1 MKTVLTC
8 LILAVIFLPSY
19 AQKPNASIDI
29 LHYQFEIKLSDS
41 NDTVE
46 GRAIIRFSVLK
57 ETNSIYLHLVKMNTT
72 KKGMSVTGVLDN
84 SQPISY
90 LHDKDSL
97 RISFPQKLL
106 PGTEK
111 EIEIVYSG
119 TPADGLIIAN
129 NKYKHRVFFADHWPD
144 RARNWLPCVDHPS
157 DKASVDF
164 IITAPEHYQVVA
176 NGVQVEETS
185 LLNGK
190 KITHY
195 RETTPL
201 PTKVMVIGVADFA
214 VQLAGLVDCI
224 PVYSWVYPEEREKG
238 FYDYGLAT
246 EVLPFFIRN
255 VGVYGYQKL
264 ASVQSKTRF
273 GGLEN
278 ANTIFY
284 SENSINGER
293 GAEQLFVHEIAHQW
307 FGNMATEK
315 DWAHVWL
322 SEGFATYMTILY
334 VEDKYGKEA
343 ADKLLMEDRDQII
356 AFTKTKQRPVVDSSI
371 TNYMQLLNPNSYQK
385 GGWVLHMLRSQLGDS
400 VFWRSIR
407 TYYSRYAGRNAS
419 TEDLQRVFEEVSG
432 TSLPQFFRQWL
443 YVAGHPQL
451 DINWKYDAAK
461 KLTTITIVQKQNE
474 LFQFPLQLQIT
485 GGAED
490 GTITKSLPVKERQTV
505 LNIPMME
512 KPQKIVPDPRVKL
525 LFESTVKSEGD

>member
-1 MKTVLTC
+1 MKTFFSC
-8 LILAVIFLPSY
+8 LSLVVCLSTQIYS
-19 AQKPNASIDI
+19 QKPGAAIDI
-29 LHYQFEIKLSDS
+29 LHYRFDIKLSDS
-41 NDTVE
+41 NDLVE
-46 GRAIIRFSVLK
+46 GRATIRFSALK
-57 ETNSIYLHLVKMNTT
+57 ETNNIYLNLTKLNAA
-72 KKGMSVTGVLDN
+72 KKGMVVAGVLDN
-84 SQPISY
+84 NQPISFQ
-90 LHDKDSL
+90 HDKDSL
-97 RISFPQKLL
+97 RINFSQKRT
-106 PGTEK
+106 PGMEK
-111 EIEIVYSG
+111 DIVVVYSG
-119 TPADGLIIAN
+119 IPADGLIIGN

-164 IITAPEHYQVVA
+164 VITAPEHYQVVA

-185 LLNGK
+185 LPNGK
-190 KITHY
+190 KLTHY

-201 PTKVMVIGVADFA
+201 PTKVMVIGVAHFA
-214 VQLAGLVDCI
+214 VQLAGMVDCV

-238 FYDYGLAT
+238 FYDYGIAA

-264 ASVQSKTRF
+264 ANVQSKTRF

-400 VFWRSIR
+400 VFGRSIR
-407 TYYSRYAGRNAS
+407 TYYSRYAGKNAS

-432 TSLPQFFRQWL
+432 TGLPQFFRQWL

-451 DINWKYDAAK
+451 DLSWKYDAAK

-474 LFQFPLQLQIT
+474 LFQFPLELQIT

-490 GTITKSLPVKERQTV
+490 GIITKSLPVKERQTV
-505 LNIPMME
+505 LHIPMME
-512 KPQKIVPDPRVKL
+512 KPQKITLDPRVKL
-525 LFESTVKSEGD
+525 LFESTVKSE